1 MDNEKTVKKFEEP
14 ELQIIHLTETDV
26 ITTSG
31 LRDDEGEM
39 VRPSG
44 WY

>member
-1 MDNEKTVKKFEEP
+1 MEEINKQPVYEKPKLE
-14 ELQIIHLTETDV
+14 IIRIAETDV

-31 LRDDEGEM
+31 FRDDEGEM